1 MQFKS
6 PIAPAHRFYNSF
18 IGMVSVFAF
27 DDYIL
32 TMKAPHEYPP
42 PKTVS
47 PI

>member
-6 PIAPAHRFYNSF
+6 PIAPAHRFYKSF
-18 IGMVSVFAF
+18 IGMVSVF

-32 TMKAPHEYPP
+32 TMKAPQEYPP

-47 PI
+47 PM